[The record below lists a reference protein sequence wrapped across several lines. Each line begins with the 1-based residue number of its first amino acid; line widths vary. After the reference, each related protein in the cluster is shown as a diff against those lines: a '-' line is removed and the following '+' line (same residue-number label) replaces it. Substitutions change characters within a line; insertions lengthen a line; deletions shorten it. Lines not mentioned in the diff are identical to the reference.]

1 MDIFSSLRVVLL
13 AVVGGV
19 ILVGILIA
27 TAVISATSSPPDPN
41 LTSPSA
47 MAIATKSLP
56 AYYTVRPGD
65 TFDSVAVQN
74 HLTDAQLQQL
84 NPTQD
89 PTSLMAGQ
97 LLRLRVHEAST
108 QAAARPV
115 PPFWTIKRGDTYSS
129 IAART
134 GVAIPV
140 IAQLNPKANPTVLV
154 PGQRL
159 KLR

>member
-1 MDIFSSLRVVLL
+1 MDIFSSLRVVGLV
-13 AVVGGV
+13 VVGSI

-27 TAVISATSSPPDPN
+27 TAVISATSSPPTPN
-41 LTSPSA
+41 LTSPAA
-47 MAIATKSLP
+47 MAVATRSLP
-56 AYYTVRPGD
+56 PYYTVRPGD
-65 TFDSVAVQN
+65 SFDSIAVQN

-97 LLRLRVHEAST
+97 LLQLRVHEQST
-108 QAAARPV
+108 QAASRPV
-115 PPFWTIKRGDTYSS
+115 PPFWTVKRGDTYSS
-129 IAART
+129 IAAHT

-140 IAQLNPKANPTVLV
+140 IAQLNPNANPNLLV